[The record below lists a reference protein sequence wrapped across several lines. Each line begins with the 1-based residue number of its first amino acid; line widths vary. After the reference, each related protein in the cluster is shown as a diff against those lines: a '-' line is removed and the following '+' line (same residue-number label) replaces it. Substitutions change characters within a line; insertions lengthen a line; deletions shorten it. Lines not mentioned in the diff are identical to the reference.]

1 MDPKIPSY
9 FTDLMSSVFVDMKK
23 YCPWILLNFHRFCW
37 FTWGWPKR
45 FHRVA
50 AFLTLSIQHWGMDRQ
65 CSCSSIAIST
75 TACSAAVHEEK
86 QQLLGSIYHILT
98 QMTKAAWMTCLLEVI
113 YFPTSD
119 YTGMLGHWLIFRCFW
134 CWHVKQRKQI
144 IPKHPSWVHTSAC
157 LFLILLLADSQMPL
171 ICGTMEFLEFT
182 VWLIAIDEEQGS
194 NHEARSMERR

>member
-1 MDPKIPSY
+1 
-9 FTDLMSSVFVDMKK
+9 
-23 YCPWILLNFHRFCW
+23 
-37 FTWGWPKR
+37 
-45 FHRVA
+45 
-50 AFLTLSIQHWGMDRQ
+50 MDRQ

-75 TACSAAVHEEK
+75 TAWSAAVHEEK

-144 IPKHPSWVHTSAC
+144 IPKHPSWVHYKC
-157 LFLILLLADSQMPL
+157 LFIPYTTASRLPDAPDLWDHGVSGVHSLTHSNWWRARVKPWSQEHGKKVISIWWLRQSTLCWLQITLSRFCWKQTRQLRFSWP
-171 ICGTMEFLEFT
+171 GTHTESIRLGKTSENIESK
-182 VWLIAIDEEQGS
+182 L
-194 NHEARSMERR
+194 